1 MKILLIAGHG
11 QGDSGACCGNFCEAD
26 LAREVVSALK
36 EKLSQIM
43 DVTVF
48 PLEKNMFT
56 YLSSGKQYNFK
67 PYDYVLEIH
76 FNAAAKDSLGDG
88 KTTGV
93 EMLIHTSETGR
104 SVEEKIVKQLAAL
117 GFTNRG
123 VKRRQNLRNMNVCK
137 RDQGVSYGLLEL
149 CFIDD
154 ADDMRLYQ
162 AKKDEIISTVCKG
175 LAEGF
180 GIEYSEKENVLLAS
194 ANDIAWE
201 LNHAYFP
208 ITEMKNFVAALETA
222 RQSGSPLYWGF
233 YKLVNKI
240 K

>member
-11 QGDSGACCGNFCEAD
+11 QGDSGACNGNFREAD
-26 LAREVVSALK
+26 LAREVVNALAK
-36 EKLSQIM
+36 KLSQIM

-56 YLSSGKQYNFK
+56 CLSSGQYNFK

-76 FNAAAKDSLGDG
+76 FNAAAKDTIGDG

-93 EMLIHTSETGR
+93 EMLIHTSEAGM
-104 SVEEKIVKQLAAL
+104 SVEEKIVKRLAAL

-123 VKRRQNLRNMNVCK
+123 VKRRQNLKNMNVCK

-162 AKKDEIISTVCKG
+162 AKKEEIISAVCKG

-180 GIEYSEKENVLLAS
+180 DIEYSEKENMPLAS

-208 ITEMKNFVAALETA
+208 ITEMKNFVTALEIA

>member
-11 QGDSGACCGNFCEAD
+11 QGDSGACGNGYCEAE
-26 LAREVVSALK
+26 LTREVAVALAKQLSA
-36 EKLSQIM
+36 IM
-43 DVTVF
+43 DVMVF
-48 PLEKNMFT
+48 TPEKNMYA
-56 YLSSGKQYNFK
+56 YLASGKHFNFRL
-67 PYDYVLEIH
+67 YDYVLEIH
-76 FNAAAKDSLGDG
+76 FNAAVKDTIGNG
-88 KTTGV
+88 KITGT
-93 EMLIHTSETGR
+93 EMLIHTSETGMF
-104 SVEEKIVKQLAAL
+104 VEEKIVKRLEDL

-123 VKRRQNLRNMNVCK
+123 VKRRNNLLNMNVCK

-154 ADDMRLYQ
+154 VDDMNLYKT
-162 AKKDEIISTVCKG
+162 KKNAIISAICKG

-180 GIEYSEKENVLLAS
+180 GIEYTEAEDVRLIS

-208 ITEMKNFVAALETA
+208 ITEMTNFVTALETA
-222 RQSGSPLYWGF
+222 RKSGSPLYWGF